1 MPHMLFLAFVILVK
15 LVQTQQNL
23 FSDLSLATVPPTLS
37 SHLCFPIIKH
47 QYPPSL
53 HLSLSLSL
61 SLFPFH
67 FPLSFLY
74 LCCKNKET
82 HEPVLSCDDH
92 QPIIQGKALVR

>member
-47 QYPPSL
+47 QHPPSL

-61 SLFPFH
+61 SFH
-67 FPLSFLY
+67 FIFHYHFSTCVAKTRKSTSLFCLVMIINQSFRA
-74 LCCKNKET
+74 K
-82 HEPVLSCDDH
+82 H
-92 QPIIQGKALVR
+92 